1 MLQPRTSRG
10 TMAEFDLCLRGRLVL
25 PDRIIE
31 DGHVAVRDGAIAL
44 VGEGAMPAARA
55 RHDLR
60 GLWIMPGA
68 IDGQTHACNQ
78 LDHEGIGRASR
89 AAAAG
94 GVTSFVDMPYDE
106 PVPITDAARFSA
118 KAAVV
123 AADAH
128 VDVGLYATIAPAEGC
143 AHLDALLAA
152 GALAFKFSTYEAH
165 PTRFP
170 RITDDLL
177 HAAFARLAPSGLL
190 CAVHN
195 QDQEMSRRAIDAA
208 VAAGDVGPDAYAGAL
223 PPLVEDLATA
233 RIFELGAITGARAH
247 AVHVSTGRGL
257 ALAAAYRAM
266 GHAISAETCVQY
278 LMLTDQDVAR
288 LGARAKHYPPIRPAA
303 ETERLWE
310 GVIDGQCGFVSSDH
324 ASWALAHKQDPSFFA
339 CAAGGPGLET
349 LLPAFWTGCAE
360 RGLGPLLV
368 ARMLAEGPAASFGL
382 ARKGRIAVGCD
393 ADFAVLEPGR
403 FVHDASRAQAA
414 VHWSAFDGRAMAVR
428 VAASFVRGLCV
439 WDGGAIVGPAGHGRL
454 LRPGDTDAIN

>member
-1 MLQPRTSRG
+1 MG
-10 TMAEFDLCLRGRLVL
+10 EFDLCLRGRLVL
-25 PDRIIE
+25 PDRVIE
-31 DGHVAVRDGAIAL
+31 DGHVAVRDGAIVL

-55 RHDLR
+55 RHDFS

-106 PVPITDAARFSA
+106 PAPITDAARFA
-118 KAAVV
+118 LKAATV
-123 AADAH
+123 AAQAH
-128 VDVGLYATIAPAEGC
+128 VDVGLYATIAPEERGARIGEL
-143 AHLDALLAA
+143 LDA

-177 HAAFARLAPSGLL
+177 HELFARLAPSGLL
-190 CAVHN
+190 CSVHN
-195 QDQEMSRRAIDAA
+195 QDQEMSRRAITAA
-208 VAAGDVGPDAYAGAL
+208 VARGDVGADGYARAL

-247 AVHVSTGRGL
+247 AVHVSTARGL
-257 ALAAAYRAM
+257 ALVGAYRAR
-266 GHAISAETCVQY
+266 GHRVSAETCVQY
-278 LMLTDQDVAR
+278 LMLTDADVSR

-303 ETERLWE
+303 EVARLWE
-310 GVIDGQCGFVSSDH
+310 GVVSRQCAFVSSDH

-360 RGLGPLLV
+360 RGLSPMLV
-368 ARMLAEGPAASFGL
+368 ARMLAEGPAAAFGL
-382 ARKGRIAVGCD
+382 SRKGRIAPGFD

-403 FVHDASRAQAA
+403 FIHDASRAQAA
-414 VHWSAFDGRAMAVR
+414 VNWSAFDGRAMAVR

-439 WDGGAIVGPAGHGRL
+439 WDGSAIVEPAGHGRL
-454 LRPGDTDAIN
+454 LQPGGRRCD